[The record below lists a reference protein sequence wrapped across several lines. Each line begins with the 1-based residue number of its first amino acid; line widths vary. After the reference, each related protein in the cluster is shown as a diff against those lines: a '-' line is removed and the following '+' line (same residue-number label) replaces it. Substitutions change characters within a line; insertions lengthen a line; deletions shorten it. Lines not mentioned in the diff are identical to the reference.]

1 MFSEKNNMANKKEK
15 KTQKIQ
21 FPIDVPGGYYA
32 RDYREYK
39 FDKMLRDHA
48 NEQGKE
54 AMYEFIAQQD
64 IRNQLRRIDEK
75 LKTLNNINADIDGQG
90 LKMFEHDY
98 LLEGN
103 ETQAD

>member
-1 MFSEKNNMANKKEK
+1 MFSEKNNMSSKKEK
-15 KTQKIQ
+15 KIQ

-75 LKTLNNINADIDGQG
+75 LKNLTNVNADIDGFG
-90 LKMFEHDY
+90 LKDY
-98 LLEGN
+98 THEFLVDGN
-103 ETQAD
+103 ETKAD